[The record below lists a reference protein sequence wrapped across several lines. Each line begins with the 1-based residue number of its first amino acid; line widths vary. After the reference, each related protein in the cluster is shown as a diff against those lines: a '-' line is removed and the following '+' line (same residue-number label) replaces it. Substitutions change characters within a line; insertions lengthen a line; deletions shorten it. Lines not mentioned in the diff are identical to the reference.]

1 MNSSQ
6 PSTSSWRQGVLDSL
20 PITVS
25 IIMFGAIFGMLSL
38 QAGLTVWQTLAMSL
52 VVYAGSAQ
60 FTALS
65 MISEHNSL
73 WAIVLATFLL
83 NSRHLLMGLSISP
96 HYQQFS
102 RAQVNVFA
110 FFLTDEQYAI
120 SLNRFRHHKSDAAYI
135 LSVCLSLYLGW
146 FTGTLLGTVAG
157 QWIPDPEALGL
168 GFSFTAMFLAL
179 AYYQLTSLLRIM
191 TFVLCGIIAVGM
203 SFFLPSGLHLLIAGI
218 IAFAIGYYM
227 PTRETEK
234 KQATSQESVSNE
246 VETA

>member
-1 MNSSQ
+1 MNSAR
-6 PSTSSWRQGVLDSL
+6 PNLSSWRQGLLDSL

-25 IIMFGAIFGMLSL
+25 LMLFGAIFGMLSL

-65 MISEHNSL
+65 MISEHSSL

-102 RAQVNVFA
+102 SRQVNVFA

-120 SLNRFRHHKSDAAYI
+120 SLNRFRHHSSDAAYI
-135 LSVCLSLYLGW
+135 TSVCLSLYLGW

-179 AYYQLTSLLRIM
+179 AYYQLTSLVRVV
-191 TFVLCGIIAVGM
+191 TFVICGAVAVGM
-203 SFFLPSGLHLLIAGI
+203 SFILPSGLHLLIAGV
-218 IAFAIGYYM
+218 IAFAVGYFL
-227 PTRETEK
+227 PTDEK
-234 KQATSQESVSNE
+234 KQTSAQESLTSE